1 MTRERPA
8 ASAPGQTLPAA
19 GLAEVRIIAASP
31 ETARRIT
38 EVLRLR
44 FAATEPRGYDP
55 GDGATGL
62 HLTVDTIHAPE
73 ILGPFRPRLVT
84 EAPLR
89 DEN

>member
-1 MTRERPA
+1 MTCERPA

-44 FAATEPRGYDP
+44 FAATEPRGYGP
-55 GDGATGL
+55 GDGGTRL
-62 HLTVDTIHAPE
+62 HLTVDTVHAPE
-73 ILGPFRPRLVT
+73 VLGPFRPRLVT
-84 EAPLR
+84 GPPLR